1 MWQHV
6 LKCVTCQ
13 HILNVVMNVSC
24 VRLSRWQILTL
35 TSLFIALFIFSNVM
49 KTKNLRMECKCDKE
63 RTKPMVTK
71 NEEVFLRK
79 GKSFPCIGH
88 KVEDLILNKY
98 RYSRNDTFSRV
109 ICGTIFLQWI
119 HRQSGGRPESAEL
132 LILHSRFKVLY
143 GCNCIVGFM
152 TSTILHLELVFWI
165 QSQQFPFQEWSL
177 ERLLEISDIDT
188 GLDTLA

>member
-1 MWQHV
+1 MCWS
-6 LKCVTCQ
+6 Q

-35 TSLFIALFIFSNVM
+35 TSLFIALFILSNVM

-88 KVEDLILNKY
+88 KEEDLILNKY
-98 RYSRNDTFSRV
+98 HFSRNDTFSRV

-143 GCNCIVGFM
+143 GQKYLTGIASDPFVYIYF
-152 TSTILHLELVFWI
+152 LPEL
-165 QSQQFPFQEWSL
+165 
-177 ERLLEISDIDT
+177 
-188 GLDTLA
+188 A